1 MCDIKREEVV
11 FNKFLKWLLIFAF
24 LYFGTHA
31 YLAFGQVVIN
41 LPDGGQ
47 RVCVINQGVVTC
59 Y

>member
-1 MCDIKREEVV
+1 M

-47 RVCVINQGVVTC
+47 RVCVMQQGVVTC